1 MGRVVEHAF
10 FDGPAGWGV
19 SRAAPVRRARSA
31 PYRRSPVQPPLAA
44 PNLPAGALSALVQG
58 LGALVGV
65 EGSITGTLPGSSS
78 AAALLGAQ
86 PIPSIATT
94 SIPAFQE
101 SALPASHVL
110 RTCSQRPGKIPRA

>member
-31 PYRRSPVQPPLAA
+31 PYRRSPARPLAA

-65 EGSITGTLPGSSS
+65 EGVHHGNT
-78 AAALLGAQ
+78 A
-86 PIPSIATT
+86 
-94 SIPAFQE
+94 
-101 SALPASHVL
+101 
-110 RTCSQRPGKIPRA
+110 R